1 MNARDLS
8 YIAVS
13 TALIVVS
20 AWLAVPFGEVPI
32 TMQTAVICLI
42 AGLLGAKRAAFA
54 VTAYIFLGAVGV
66 PVFAG
71 FTGGVARLIA
81 PMGGYIVGFLPLAI
95 VVGLVADRTK
105 KMEKR
110 GGVYLAAAMALG
122 TLLCYALGTAWF
134 VVVAAQNGGGV
145 GVWAA
150 LSLCVFPYLPFD
162 IAKIALAVFL
172 TLKLNRFI
180 KTI

>member
-42 AGLLGAKRAAFA
+42 AGLLGTKRAAFA

-134 VVVAAQNGGGV
+134 VVVTAQNGSGV
-145 GVWAA
+145 GVWTA

-162 IAKIALAVFL
+162 IAKIVLAVFL

-180 KTI
+180 KTA

>member
-20 AWLAVPFGEVPI
+20 AWIAVPFGEVPI

-42 AGLLGAKRAAFA
+42 AGLLGTKRAAFA
-54 VTAYIFLGAVGV
+54 VAAYILLGAVGV

-71 FTGGVARLIA
+71 FTGGLARLIA

-105 KMEKR
+105 NKKVC
-110 GGVYLAAAMALG
+110 GLG
-122 TLLCYALGTAWF
+122 SA
-134 VVVAAQNGGGV
+134 
-145 GVWAA
+145 
-150 LSLCVFPYLPFD
+150 S
-162 IAKIALAVFL
+162 
-172 TLKLNRFI
+172 RFI
-180 KTI
+180 RQNT

>member
-8 YIAVS
+8 YVAVS
-13 TALIVVS
+13 TALIAVS

-95 VVGLVADRTK
+95 AVGLVADRTK

-110 GGVYLAAAMALG
+110 RGAYLAAAMALG

-150 LSLCVFPYLPFD
+150 LILCVFPYLPFD